1 MENEFLASGGEWKK
15 IFLEDVFYIQT
26 SRSLNKGELILC
38 SKEQSDIEFVGRSQ
52 INNGVQ
58 GYLQELDF
66 EPNAS
71 NTFSVIQIGENVAQ
85 FRKNRWYASQNIF
98 LLKPR
103 QGFAKFINSHE
114 FITAC
119 INKGLRKFSG
129 GYSSYP
135 TLQTLK
141 SLEIQLPYINSD
153 IAFDYMENY
162 MRELQKERLRELQLY
177 LKITGLSSYEL
188 TDDEINVMG
197 RGNIHWNNYRI
208 GDLFDTIKQGTRLT
222 KQDQTDGD
230 LMFVMSGT
238 TNTGIAGKIGN
249 SKNQFPKNSLTIDIF
264 GNVFYRNYEFGASD
278 DVGVYYNSNK
288 QIDKMSMLYLA
299 TSIQKNLI
307 GKYDYGYKLRASKSY
322 DLICQLP
329 TKNNQIDFD
338 YMTTYIKAIQKLIIK
353 DLVLYA
359 KRELKAYEQVIVSN

>member
-1 MENEFLASGGEWKK
+1 MASGGEWKK

-162 MRELQKERLRELQLY
+162 MQELQKERLWKLQLY
-177 LKITGLSSYEL
+177 LDITGLSSYEL
-188 TDDEINVMG
+188 TNDEIDIMG
-197 RGNIHWNNYRI
+197 GNIVWDNYRI
-208 GDLFDTIKQGTRLT
+208 GDLFDINPT
-222 KQDQTDGD
+222 
-230 LMFVMSGT
+230 VW
-238 TNTGIAGKIGN
+238 
-249 SKNQFPKNSLTIDIF
+249 
-264 GNVFYRNYEFGASD
+264 
-278 DVGVYYNSNK
+278 
-288 QIDKMSMLYLA
+288 
-299 TSIQKNLI
+299 
-307 GKYDYGYKLRASKSY
+307 YKLRNDAMLASNGKTPIISNSSINNGLMGY
-322 DLICQLP
+322 SDLVANNIGNTITCSDTTIGADTMFYQEKDFIGYSHIQHLVPKFKPFDKLIAHFIISAVRVATNNKYNYGAKFNRSAMGNTEIKLP
-329 TKNNQIDFD
+329 TKNNQIDFG

-353 DLVLYA
+353 DLVLYT
-359 KRELKAYEQVIVSN
+359 KRELQAYYTAIDK